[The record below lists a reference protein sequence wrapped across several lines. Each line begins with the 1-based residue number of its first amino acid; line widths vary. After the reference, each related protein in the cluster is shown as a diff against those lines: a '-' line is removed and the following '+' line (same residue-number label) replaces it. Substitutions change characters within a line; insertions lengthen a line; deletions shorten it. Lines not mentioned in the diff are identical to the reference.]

1 MRVAQV
7 NYAFDAR
14 LRDPAALLDR
24 YTTLTAWSDA
34 IAGAA
39 PDMEVVTLQQFH
51 SPADVTR
58 GAVRYVFGDFLT
70 IARAAA
76 RFEPH
81 LVHVNG
87 LGFPLRTW
95 LLRRPLPAAT
105 ALVVQDHA
113 SGDPG
118 DAAAAKNAVRR
129 SLMRPIDAFLFSA
142 PEQADAWRRARLIA
156 PARSV
161 HAVMEASTT
170 IAPLSREEARSGSG
184 VTGAPAILWVGRLN
198 ANKDPLT
205 VLDGLGNAS
214 TALTSATL
222 TMVYGDNELL
232 SAVKSR
238 VQSSP
243 ILKDR
248 VRLVGAVPHDR
259 MAAFYSAA
267 DLFVAGSHHE
277 GSGYAVIEA
286 MACGAIPV
294 VTDIPSFQVLTG
306 GGSVGT
312 LWTPGNASACARAL
326 VEVASRDRSAE
337 RQRVLDHFQREL
349 TWDAIGRRAVA
360 VYRDVVD
367 RCRNRPAGRSR
378 RTNHVNDR

>member
-14 LRDPAALLDR
+14 LRNAAALLDR
-24 YTTLTAWSDA
+24 YTTLTAWNDA
-34 IAGAA
+34 IAGVAA
-39 PDMEVVTLQQFH
+39 DMEVVTLQQFH
-51 SPADVTR
+51 SPADMTR

-142 PEQADAWRRARLIA
+142 QEQADAWRRARLIA
-156 PARSV
+156 PAQSV

-205 VLDGLGNAS
+205 VLD
-214 TALTSATL
+214 ALERAITELPSATL
-222 TMVYGDNELL
+222 TMVYHEWELL
-232 SAVKSR
+232 SDVRDR
-238 VQSSP
+238 VRTSSV
-243 ILKDR
+243 LAER

-294 VTDIPSFQVLTG
+294 VTDIPSFRALTG
-306 GGSVGT
+306 GGSAGT
-312 LWTPGNASACARAL
+312 LWTPGDASACARAL
-326 VEVASRDRSAE
+326 VDVASRDLSAE

-349 TWDAIGRRAVA
+349 TWEAIGKRAVA
-360 VYRDVVD
+360 IYRDLVD
-367 RCRNRPAGRSR
+367 RKRAKG
-378 RTNHVNDR
+378 